1 MKACCGAARRRSTK
15 GPVMT
20 DADPRFDEAVARGLL
35 TAAALPIRPDRL
47 PALAAQ
53 AADLNAKLRAM
64 TERADL
70 RETPPAHRFDAGWE

>member
-64 TERADL
+64 TARGDL
-70 RETPPAHRFDAGWE
+70 GETPPAHRFDAGWE